1 MPPAAS
7 SSRDL
12 QWALD
17 LFAPLARRSSE
28 AAAFV
33 YLDPKWRM
41 VGMRHSASRDADSIT
56 VAIRTVMRDA
66 LSYDA
71 HFLVMAHNH
80 PSGDATPSRD
90 DILFTRRL
98 ARVLDAIGVTLVDHL
113 IVSANATSSFRQA
126 GLL

>member
-1 MPPAAS
+1 
-7 SSRDL
+7 
-12 QWALD
+12 
-17 LFAPLARRSSE
+17 
-28 AAAFV
+28 
-33 YLDPKWRM
+33 
-41 VGMRHSASRDADSIT
+41 MRHSASRDADSIT